1 MRQMMLMLKL
11 TFCNSV
17 TSGVGSI
24 RGIVSNH
31 ADTYIIGA
39 DRNVLMTIPDVT
51 YSRRA
56 KERGFRKMGH
66 ANVSKCT
73 TYFLFISSLFGICF
87 SKLKSY
93 GVRGQ

>member
-1 MRQMMLMLKL
+1 MLMLKL
-11 TFCNSV
+11 TFCSSV

-51 YSRRA
+51 YRRR
-56 KERGFRKMGH
+56 ERNGERERKR
-66 ANVSKCT
+66 VSENRTGKQKKM
-73 TYFLFISSLFGICF
+73 FF
-87 SKLKSY
+87 SCL
-93 GVRGQ
+93 V